1 MTSDY
6 TQFVLD
12 QLTGLGRLRV
22 RRMFGGAG
30 IYCDEMFF
38 AIADHDTLYLKADDT
53 NRETYLQAGSVAF
66 KPSAH
71 RSTTGRAVCLR

>member
-12 QLTGLGRLRV
+12 QLAGLGRLRV

-30 IYCDEMFF
+30 IYCDEIFF
-38 AIADHDTLYLKADDT
+38 AIVNQDTLYL
-53 NRETYLQAGSVAF
+53 EG
-66 KPSAH
+66 
-71 RSTTGRAVCLR
+71 G